1 MMEGAFSNVYGRNK
15 IHPQSFAL
23 LVACGSIMM
32 MFAAWTSAYLVR
44 QAAGNWLEFSL
55 PQVFTLSTVIIL
67 ASSITLHL
75 SYRAFLNGNEKVYQ
89 YGLAATLL
97 LGITFLF
104 TQYLGWLAL
113 SGIGI
118 ELSTN
123 PSGSFVYVFSYVH
136 AAHVVGGVTALALAV
151 IHAFSLGL
159 KVTPKRKLRFELTLI
174 YWHFVDLLWVYLF
187 FFLMTQM

>member
-1 MMEGAFSNVYGRNK
+1 MEGSFPNAYGRNK
-15 IHPQSFAL
+15 IHPQAFAL
-23 LVACGSIMM
+23 LVACASIMM

-67 ASSITLHL
+67 LSSFTLHL
-75 SYRAFLNGNEKVYQ
+75 SYRAFLKGNEQVYK
-89 YGLAATLL
+89 YGLVATVL
-97 LGITFLF
+97 LGVAFLY
-104 TQYLGWLAL
+104 TQYQGWLTL
-113 SGIGI
+113 DGIGI
-118 ELSTN
+118 ELTTN

-136 AAHVVGGVTALALAV
+136 AAHVVGGIAILALATA
-151 IHAFSLGL
+151 HAFLLGL
-159 KVTPKRKLRFELTLI
+159 KVTPKRKHRFELTLI